1 MDLYQLRTFVAVARE
16 ASITRASERLHL
28 SQPAVSAHI
37 KAIEETL
44 GLTLFERTPRGMSL
58 TREGERLLSRA
69 AQTLAA
75 HQELMDEA
83 MRIKGQV
90 TGTLRLGAAG
100 GSSNNEVIGRL
111 LTSLAERYPEVE
123 VALTHG
129 TSLEILTSLRN
140 GELDAGIYNEAGE
153 PDAELSTIEV
163 SRFKIFL
170 VAPPGLVDA
179 NAPLDWKAL
188 AELPWVYPAS
198 SACCGRTAESLFK
211 THQIRPKRIMSVDR
225 EDVTRTLIAGGLG
238 VGLLHAQT
246 AKEAQARGE
255 VALLLESKSV
265 VRVLF
270 AHAANRAQDPLLL
283 AATSI
288 LNQGQVA
295 TSSIASPV

>member
-1 MDLYQLRTFVAVARE
+1 MDIYQLKTFVAVAHE

-37 KAIEETL
+37 KALEETL
-44 GLTLFERTPRGMSL
+44 GLSLFERTPRGMSL
-58 TREGERLLSRA
+58 TREGERLLIKA
-69 AQTLAA
+69 EQTIAA

-83 MRIKGQV
+83 SRIKGTV
-90 TGTLRLGAAG
+90 TGKLRLGAAG

-111 LTSLAERYPEVE
+111 LTSLSERCPQVE
-123 VALTHG
+123 VVLTHG
-129 TSLEILTSLRN
+129 TSLEIISGLRK
-140 GELDAGIYNEAGE
+140 GELDAGFYNEAGE
-153 PDAELSTIEV
+153 PDAELATLEV

-170 VAPPGLVDA
+170 VAPPGLVT
-179 NAPLDWKAL
+179 APLDWRVL

-211 THQIRPKRIMSVDR
+211 AHHLRPKRIMSVDR

-238 VGLLHAQT
+238 VGLLHADT
-246 AKEAQARGE
+246 AKQAQAQGE
-255 VALLLESKSV
+255 VELLLESKES

-270 AHAANRAQDPLLL
+270 AHAATRSQDPILL
-283 AATSI
+283 AARSI
-288 LNQGQVA
+288 LSPQGQVA